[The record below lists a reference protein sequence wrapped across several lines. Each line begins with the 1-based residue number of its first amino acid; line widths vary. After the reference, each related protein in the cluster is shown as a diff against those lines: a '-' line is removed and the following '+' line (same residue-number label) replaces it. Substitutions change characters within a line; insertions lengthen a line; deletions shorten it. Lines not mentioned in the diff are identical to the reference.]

1 MPRKHNHQHRAAHR
15 RFLKTD
21 AAQYVSIT
29 AAAQLVRVSRPTI
42 YAWID
47 AAKIQHTHIA
57 GRLVI
62 VRASLIEHDALR
74 KSSSPRS

>member
-29 AAAQLVRVSRPTI
+29 HAATLADVSRPTI
-42 YAWID
+42 YAWIKRKEI
-47 AAKIQHTHIA
+47 ATEHIA
-57 GRLVI
+57 GRLVV
-62 VRASLIEHDALR
+62 VRDSLP